1 MARPGRS
8 IGALIMVVLL
18 VGVGLVGVDRI
29 VHGYAEKRVADE
41 LQSGLALADTPEV
54 DIEGVPFLTQLA
66 RSTFSE
72 VLITA
77 DEIAVRDTE
86 DEPVL
91 TLTTVRAT
99 LTDVV
104 ASDGYR
110 TMVAGQVR
118 GTAAADWAEISRV
131 TQVEAAF
138 GGTDASGRG
147 RVALTYRTTLMGQEL
162 TADISG
168 RPVIEEGELTF
179 AEVEVDVAGIE
190 IPRSVSDE
198 LIGRLLA
205 PIPLPL
211 PLGLRAEGL
220 TVDEHGA
227 AVEISGQDVPLTDG

>member
-8 IGALIMVVLL
+8 VGALIMVVLL
-18 VGVGLVGVDRI
+18 VGIGLVGVDRI

-41 LQSGLALADTPEV
+41 LQTGLALADTPEV
-54 DIEGVPFLTQLA
+54 DIRGVPFLTQLA

-72 VLITA
+72 VLISA

-99 LTDVV
+99 LSDVT

-110 TMVAGQVR
+110 TLVAGQVQ

-131 TQVEAAF
+131 TQVDARF
-138 GGTDASGRG
+138 GGTDDQGRG

-179 AEVEVDVAGIE
+179 AEVDVDVAGIDL
-190 IPRSVSDE
+190 PRSVSDQ

-220 TVDEHGA
+220 TVDEQGA
-227 AVEISGQDVPLTDG
+227 AVELSGQDVPLTDG

>member
-1 MARPGRS
+1 
-8 IGALIMVVLL
+8 MVVLL
-18 VGVGLVGVDRI
+18 IGIGLVGVDRI

-41 LQSGLALADTPEV
+41 LQTGLALADAPEV
-54 DIEGVPFLTQLA
+54 DIEGIPFLTQLA

-110 TMVAGQVR
+110 TLVAGQVQ

-131 TQVEAAF
+131 AQVDAAF

-147 RVALTYRTTLMGQEL
+147 RVVLTYRTTLMGQEL
-162 TADISG
+162 SADISG
-168 RPVIEEGELTF
+168 RPVLEEGELTF
-179 AEVEVDVAGIE
+179 AEVDVDVAGID

-198 LIGRLLA
+198 LVGRLLA

-220 TVDEHGA
+220 SVDEQGA
-227 AVEISGQDVPLTDG
+227 ALEISGQDVPLTDG